1 MPANAILERHE
12 YDAASSACVSNAWNV
27 ALLDER
33 RPWQHFRQPIC
44 NVFFSGHMFQTDVAQ
59 LEQVSQ
65 HPVPN
70 PA

>member
-33 RPWQHFRQPIC
+33 DRHLSIGFAVEPHDCAGPA
-44 NVFFSGHMFQTDVAQ
+44 VPDV
-59 LEQVSQ
+59 
-65 HPVPN
+65 
-70 PA
+70 